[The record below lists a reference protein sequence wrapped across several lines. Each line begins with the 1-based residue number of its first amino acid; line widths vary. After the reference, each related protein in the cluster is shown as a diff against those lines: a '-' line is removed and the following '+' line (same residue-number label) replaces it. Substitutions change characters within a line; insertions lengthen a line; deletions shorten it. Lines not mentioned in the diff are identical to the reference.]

1 MEREKAKRVLVVGA
15 IAVLAAAEAAQA
27 VYTHGLAEQLKN
39 STVAPAITL
48 SAEPVAMKISPWEQP
63 FSYLRQVQTALDQE
77 ERAMAQAFSSW
88 PAPMTA
94 ALPSGAPGGAVE
106 SVSLQSQPDQY
117 VVRAKLPA
125 GVEAKQVKV
134 RLAGRQ
140 LRLSTQV
147 SGRIRGHGDHAAQS
161 YSDAYVESFT
171 LPGPVVASSM
181 KQQFQGGLL
190 TITIPKAPVPKV
202 SI

>member
-15 IAVLAAAEAAQA
+15 IAVLAAAEVAQA
-27 VYTHGLAEQLKN
+27 VYTHRLAEQLKN
-39 STVAPAITL
+39 AAALPVITL
-48 SAEPVAMKISPWEQP
+48 RAEPVAMTMSPWGHP
-63 FSYLRQVQTALDQE
+63 FAYLRQVQTALDQE
-77 ERAMAQAFSSW
+77 ERAMARAFSSW

-94 ALPSGAPGGAVE
+94 LLPSGAPGGAVE
-106 SVSLQSQPDQY
+106 TVSLQSQPGEY
-117 VVRAKLPA
+117 VVRAKLPP
-125 GVEAKQVKV
+125 GVGAKQVKV

-140 LRLSTQV
+140 LSLSTQV

>member
-15 IAVLAAAEAAQA
+15 IAVLAAAEVAQA
-27 VYTHGLAEQLKN
+27 VYTHRLAEQLN
-39 STVAPAITL
+39 NAAALPVITL
-48 SAEPVAMKISPWEQP
+48 RAEPVAMTMSPWGHP

-77 ERAMAQAFSSW
+77 ERAMAQAFSAW
-88 PAPMTA
+88 PASMMA
-94 ALPSGAPGGAVE
+94 GFPSGSPGGTAE
-106 SVSLQSQPDQY
+106 TVSLQSQPDQY
-117 VVRAKLPA
+117 VVRAKLPP

-140 LRLSTQV
+140 LSLSTQV